1 MKVLII
7 IPAYNE
13 EENIER
19 VVDNLIENYP
29 QYDYLVVND
38 CSKDSTEEIL
48 KRRGYNYISLPA
60 NLGIGGAVQSGYLY
74 ATENDYDIAIQID
87 GDGQH
92 DPAYI
97 EKLIDPIIKGEA
109 DMTIGSRF
117 IEKKGFQ
124 TSFLRR
130 LGINLIR
137 GVIKLCCGTKATD
150 TTSGFRA
157 TSKEL
162 TARFA
167 RDYAFDYP
175 EPEAIVYAS
184 LNGYKVKD
192 VAVEMKEREGGVSSI
207 NAKRSL
213 YYMIKVPIALI
224 ILRMGTKKKKIK
236 KVKPVKEIKNK
247 EENENA

>member
-1 MKVLII
+1 MKILII

-13 EENIER
+13 QENIER
-19 VVDNLIENYP
+19 VVDNLTEHYP

-38 CSKDSTEEIL
+38 CSTDATGEIL
-48 KRRGYNYISLPA
+48 KRRGYNHISLPV

-74 ATENDYDIAIQID
+74 AAQNGYDIAIQID

-97 EKLIDPIIKGEA
+97 EKLIEPIVRGES

-117 IEKKGFQ
+117 IEKQGFQ
-124 TSFLRR
+124 TSFMRR

-137 GVIKLCCGTKATD
+137 VIIKLCCGVTATD

-162 TARFA
+162 TAVFA
-167 RDYAFDYP
+167 KEYAQDYP
-175 EPEAIVYAS
+175 EPEAIVAATLKGFRVS
-184 LNGYKVKD
+184 D
-192 VAVEMKEREGGVSSI
+192 VPVQMREREGGVSSI
-207 NAKRSL
+207 NAKKSL
-213 YYMIKVPIALI
+213 YYMIKVSIALI
-224 ILRMGTKKKKIK
+224 ILRIGTRRKKIQS
-236 KVKPVKEIKNK
+236 KEK
-247 EENENA
+247 EEC